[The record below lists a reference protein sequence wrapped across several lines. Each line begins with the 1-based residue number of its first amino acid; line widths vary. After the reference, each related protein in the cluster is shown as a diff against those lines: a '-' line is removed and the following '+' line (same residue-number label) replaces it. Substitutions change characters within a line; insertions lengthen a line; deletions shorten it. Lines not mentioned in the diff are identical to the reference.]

1 MNILFLKIKNKSNH
15 ICIGATGEYLP
26 LNSEM
31 RPRNMHMVQFEH
43 HSRQTSSRRTYPDA
57 DYCDQC
63 YGHTHHAMRH
73 ESRMYIDYVSPTVTK
88 RNAQS
93 SALKLWR
100 GNCSRFANAA
110 SKVEN
115 GRLLG

>member
-1 MNILFLKIKNKSNH
+1 
-15 ICIGATGEYLP
+15 
-26 LNSEM
+26 
-31 RPRNMHMVQFEH
+31 MHMVQFEH
-43 HSRQTSSRRTYPDA
+43 DSRQTSSRRTYPDA

-63 YGHTHHAMRH
+63 FGHTHHAMRH